1 MSVDMRIDNDFQP
14 VPAANGD
21 TALITGLDDCFL
33 QTLKVEAAS
42 SENDLWYDPEWGWS
56 LLDFAQAQQTELMQM
71 EIEQRVRQK
80 LEAHEE
86 ISVDSIKVSASWKD
100 DQIAVAVAFR
110 LLSSEELYQLSV
122 NIGLTEIEVI
132 DIA

>member
-1 MSVDMRIDNDFQP
+1 MSVDMRVDSDFQP
-14 VPAANGD
+14 VAAASGD
-21 TALITGLDDCFL
+21 AAMISGDDCFL

-42 SENDLWYDPEWGWS
+42 AENDLWYDLDWGWS
-56 LLDFAQAQQTELMQM
+56 LLDFAQAQQTELTQM

-86 ISVDSIKVSASWKD
+86 ISVNSISVSASWED

-122 NIGLTEIEVI
+122 NIGRTEIEVVSN
-132 DIA
+132 A

>member
-1 MSVDMRIDNDFQP
+1 MSVDIRIDNDFQP

-21 TALITGLDDCFL
+21 TALITGNDCFL
-33 QTLKVEAAS
+33 QALKVEAVS

-86 ISVDSIKVSASWKD
+86 IAVNSISVSASWQD

-110 LLSSEELYQLSV
+110 LLSSEELYQLRV
-122 NIGLTEIEVI
+122 NIGRTEIEVI